1 MSSQLPV
8 PSLGARKMHLG
19 AITRRVLSDHLA
31 YLAIPELERVEKA
44 IKQTRSLDGDLLKFG
59 VALSGSGILLAHAT
73 GAKRRFLGFDVF
85 SMIPEPTSEKDDK
98 KCKHRYA
105 IITAGKSKHIVAGDE
120 YYGHIVDLY
129 DRVKA
134 SFARHGV
141 PVDGQR
147 VQLVKGLFEQT
158 WPTTDVRSI
167 ALVHIDCDWYDKVKY
182 CLRACADKMLPG
194 GQIVIDDYK
203 NCGGCR
209 NAVDEF
215 MNERQDFL
223 FDLGPNP
230 ILRKR

>member
-1 MSSQLPV
+1 MSSQTREL
-8 PSLGARKMHLG
+8 SLAERKMNLS
-19 AITRRVLSDHLA
+19 AITRRVLSDHLT
-31 YLAIPELERVEKA
+31 YLAIPKLERVEKA
-44 IKQTRSLDGDLLKFG
+44 IEKTLSLNGDVLEFG
-59 VALSGSGILLAHAT
+59 VALGGSGIVLAHAAGT
-73 GAKRRFLGFDVF
+73 TRRFLGFDVF

-98 KCKHRYA
+98 KSKDRYA
-105 IITAGKSKHIVAGDE
+105 IIKAGKSKGIVAGDE
-120 YYGHIVDLY
+120 YYGYIADLY

-158 WPTTDVRSI
+158 WPTTDVHSI
-167 ALVHIDCDWYDKVKY
+167 ALAHIDCDWYDPVKY

-194 GQIVIDDYK
+194 GQIIIDDYE
-203 NCGGCR
+203 NYGGCR

-223 FDLGPNP
+223 FDPGPNP